1 MRMSEDL
8 FAPVSV
14 TKVGLPY
21 EPPDVQTLRVMSW
34 NIERGY
40 SVEAL
45 VEEIKAVNPEILLL
59 QEVDKGNKRTS
70 EKDIA
75 DEIAT
80 ALGMQYILYGIEF
93 IEIESARRSKLL
105 QGGGSHGNAIIS
117 RFPIDHP
124 KVFELPQAYNWEN
137 SLRQPRRGR
146 RMGIAGVVHTQLGQL
161 VCVSVHLENQCSPIQ
176 RREQFEYLTTEILST
191 QEYRGLPIIIG
202 GDMNTIC
209 TGLARF
215 YSLDILSLYDIWE
228 RIRTIGTT
236 EAEMWE
242 QEMKGL
248 VGPTGVFADPF
259 HSVNDY
265 TIEQVFGMFRA
276 KIDWILHNQF
286 LRVTNK
292 KIGGNMKGS
301 LGSRLSDHL
310 WLTVEYSLAQ

>member
-1 MRMSEDL
+1 MFDTQVNQENRTSDTTPVDNALVSRFAVLCFHSLYPRFQSVHLHSPAISVAYCDSFLRNSGDSFHFTWFKLRMSEDL

-137 SLRQPRRGR
+137 SLRKPRRG
-146 RMGIAGVVHTQLGQL
+146 
-161 VCVSVHLENQCSPIQ
+161 S
-176 RREQFEYLTTEILST
+176 
-191 QEYRGLPIIIG
+191 
-202 GDMNTIC
+202 
-209 TGLARF
+209 
-215 YSLDILSLYDIWE
+215 LSLI
-228 RIRTIGTT
+228 
-236 EAEMWE
+236 
-242 QEMKGL
+242 L
-248 VGPTGVFADPF
+248 P
-259 HSVNDY
+259 Y
-265 TIEQVFGMFRA
+265 TCA
-276 KIDWILHNQF
+276 
-286 LRVTNK
+286 
-292 KIGGNMKGS
+292 
-301 LGSRLSDHL
+301 
-310 WLTVEYSLAQ
+310 